1 MKENFDQVVKM
12 KGQVSITIIMI
23 TIIIFLNIL
32 FMFLTIVMVQVMTLM
47 YRFRS
52 KLGEWIWL
60 RTQAFAFLNPYTDE
74 IEYVVCTNSTAKTG
88 SSASLVIVP
97 ASLHCTPADGH
108 AFGHRRF

>member
-12 KGQVSITIIMI
+12 KGQVRNLLKSRKIIIRITIDHHHDHYDD
-23 TIIIFLNIL
+23 
-32 FMFLTIVMVQVMTLM
+32 QVMTLM

-74 IEYVVCTNSTAKTG
+74 IEY
-88 SSASLVIVP
+88 IV
-97 ASLHCTPADGH
+97 SYILLSFISYILYLTLT
-108 AFGHRRF
+108 RKNIL